1 MYSEVRGWNVSSAPK
16 GQPFSSSKNSH
27 SDLKAKVI
35 QSRAS
40 PTPCPEG
47 RGLGLP
53 WHLAQPSQP
62 WLKGPRGGGGG
73 GK

>member
-1 MYSEVRGWNVSSAPK
+1 MYSEVRGGNVSSAPEE
-16 GQPFSSSKNSH
+16 QPCLASKNSH

-53 WHLAQPSQP
+53 WHLAQLPQP
-62 WLKGPRGGGGG
+62 WLQGPRREGGDGR
-73 GK
+73 